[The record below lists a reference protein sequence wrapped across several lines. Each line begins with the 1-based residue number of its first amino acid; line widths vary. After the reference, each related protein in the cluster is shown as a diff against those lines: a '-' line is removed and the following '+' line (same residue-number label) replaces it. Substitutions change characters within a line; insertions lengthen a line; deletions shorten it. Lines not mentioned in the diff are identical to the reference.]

1 MGADK
6 VIMRH
11 SKQINKGEIMIQ
23 FETGKRYFGRSIGD
37 YDCIYTMTVISR
49 TAKTIKVKMQNW
61 IDVKTLRPSVY
72 EGSEQVKPFG
82 TYSMCPVISATKVI
96 Q

>member
-1 MGADK
+1 MK
-6 VIMRH
+6 
-11 SKQINKGEIMIQ
+11 K
-23 FETGKRYFGRSIGD
+23 FETGKRYFCRSIGD

-72 EGSEQVKPFG
+72 EGVEQVKPLG
-82 TYSMCPVISATKVI
+82 TYSMCPLITAEKVVVS
-96 Q
+96 